1 MASEVKNWSC
11 IVALGIADSF
21 NPRPGSGGGGRL
33 CPPLMFFG
41 DIKKTYHLILTS
53 FSVPDQK

>member
-41 DIKKTYHLILTS
+41 DIKNLPPDSYKL
-53 FSVPDQK
+53 FST